1 MGELTIEDLMWAAT
15 RIVSSQGCG
24 MRPDRDAGWHVVRWT
39 PLEIGTTDSVWVVE
53 GKRQHGLIVA
63 AHHGG
68 VAHRALRAEKRRA
81 VAKRCPCEGGYVSVY
96 AVADEETAELEMA
109 LPGLTEALTVHC
121 LRLLSELGA
130 PESAWAAA
138 LLEPENVAGLADLV
152 SAQAGAA
159 QDRAME
165 QRAGRRQGRQVG

>member
-1 MGELTIEDLMWAAT
+1 MGELTVWGLMWAAM
-15 RIVSSQGCG
+15 RIVSSEGCG
-24 MRPDRDAGWHVVRWT
+24 VRPGRDAGWQVVRWT
-39 PLEIGTTDSVWVVE
+39 PLEIETTDAVWVVE
-53 GKRQHGLIVA
+53 GKRQIGLIVA
-63 AHHGG
+63 ARYGG

-81 VAKRCPCEGGYVSVY
+81 VVERSPCEGGYVSVY
-96 AVADEETAELEMA
+96 AVPDEETAELELA

-121 LRLLSELGA
+121 LRLLSKLGA
-130 PESAWAAA
+130 PESAWAGD
-138 LLEPENVAGLADLV
+138 LLKPENVDGLADLV